1 MLKNKKLFY
10 SILILAIALILI
22 AIILFFMKNMMI
34 FEETREKI
42 REEER
47 GYYGFSTFGQCQN
60 DNDCLISGCNR
71 EICQSRFE
79 EEMASIC
86 ILPNRP
92 TPSQLGYG
100 CRCHLNQCQWR
111 R

>member
-1 MLKNKKLFY
+1 MMKNKKLFY
-10 SILILAIALILI
+10 GILIVVVLVVAGIGLFLARAP
-22 AIILFFMKNMMI
+22 K
-34 FEETREKI
+34 E
-42 REEER
+42 
-47 GYYGFSTFGQCQN
+47 YYGSSTFGQCQN

-86 ILPNRP
+86 ILPDRP
-92 TPSQLGYG
+92 TPPQLGYG